1 MPRPSSDN
9 GTGDSGQWSDSD
21 GDANTDTAKAKIRK
35 IPNKDKEISKSTNA
49 YNVDQNMRNEDEFI
63 YIPAIQ
69 PPANFAKYA
78 EREAQL
84 NCLKNENS
92 ISNSVRKNRKQ
103 INENKDDS
111 RWRQRQR
118 HTSSGTNLSDKPTV
132 VNVHP
137 KQNRDKLNGSYCEST
152 PVTDREN
159 SEFILD
165 WNYPSYNSKY
175 DSKTSNRET
184 EYIYNKSF
192 TKMPSYRKMSSSMN
206 QINNIGENFQYNEDS
221 YKKSPQ
227 LLFRQNNLSFETQ
240 IKPLSNTTKQNFSQ
254 SNGSLYTNSIKPKN
268 IRTSLQ
274 SYFFSGNSTLKQNK
288 NDYNSNESFEDS
300 PKSFPIPKTYKRNFI
315 LKGHKNCGLYSG
327 SVEKESFSNN
337 LSDDIKNEPVFDN
350 MSALVHK
357 EITEAARDI
366 GAWL

>member
-1 MPRPSSDN
+1 
-9 GTGDSGQWSDSD
+9 
-21 GDANTDTAKAKIRK
+21 
-35 IPNKDKEISKSTNA
+35 
-49 YNVDQNMRNEDEFI
+49 MRNEDEFI

-84 NCLKNENS
+84 NSLKNENS
-92 ISNSVRKNRKQ
+92 ISNSISNSIRKNRKH

-118 HTSSGTNLSDKPTV
+118 HTSSGTNLSEKPTI

-137 KQNRDKLNGSYCEST
+137 KQNHDKFNESYCEST

-165 WNYPSYNSKY
+165 WNYRSFNSQY

-206 QINNIGENFQYNEDS
+206 QINNIGEGIQHNDDS
-221 YKKSPQ
+221 YKSDKKSSQ

-240 IKPLSNTTKQNFSQ
+240 IKPLSNITKQNFSQ
-254 SNGSLYTNSIKPKN
+254 SNGSLYTTSTKPKN

-288 NDYNSNESFEDS
+288 NDYNSNDSFEDS

-327 SVEKESFSNN
+327 SAVKESFSNN
-337 LSDDIKNEPVFDN
+337 LSDDIKNEPDFDN

-357 EITEAARDI
+357 EIAEAARDI